1 MFLVERGV
9 YLFIQGV
16 EKQKASFHGTVSA
29 SPHLPQV
36 LCTTLIYKRWASV
49 IFIIIFFLA
58 NCSFSATSLPKQLN
72 SFFFFPL
79 NFGNLVA
86 PSLPYNFGNLVAFFF
101 FFSFFFLATW
111 LPQSISFR
119 APPLDTSPSR
129 AARISKIPLPK
140 FKFFL
145 PHTFCQNFGNSEI
158 LSFSL
163 FFQIILNNTYITN
176 KLNFFT
182 IYSQKTH
189 FLSSSIQ

>member
-72 SFFFFPL
+72 SFFFFFPP

-101 FFSFFFLATW
+101 FFSFFFLATQ

-119 APPLDTSPSR
+119 ATPLGTSPSQ

-176 KLNFFT
+176 NS
-182 IYSQKTH
+182 I
-189 FLSSSIQ
+189 FLQYTAKRLTF